1 MNSLMKVKAASAACF
16 QEIAMTAANAP
27 QFHQDPDRL
36 NWADVEECGLQP
48 VATGSDASDVT
59 EE

>member
-1 MNSLMKVKAASAACF
+1 MKVKAASAACF